1 MMTRDWRGWRQ
12 WLLASWLILAGIG
25 VAQAVDPVELPDPQL
40 QQRYWDLS
48 HELRCMQCQNQ
59 SIADSPVGLAGDLRR
74 EVREL
79 LLAGKTDQEI
89 RDHLVA
95 RYGDFILFQI
105 LAGKPRSTAVKQ
117 RLYERLAERLHAD
130 LGIHPDNLMV
140 VIQLNGSEEWSFGR
154 GLMFRQEVIL

>member
-1 MMTRDWRGWRQ
+1 VIAACASAWRRCLPA
-12 WLLASWLILAGIG
+12 LLLCLAGIG

-79 LLAGKTDQEI
+79 LLAGKTDQQI

-95 RYGDFILFQI
+95 RYGDFILFRPQFSPRNAWLW
-105 LAGKPRSTAVKQ
+105 LAPLVLFGIGLVVAIRVIRGRA
-117 RLYERLAERLHAD
+117 RLVAD
-130 LGIHPDNLMV
+130 GLDEETPDRAP
-140 VIQLNGSEEWSFGR
+140 GDAGDR
-154 GLMFRQEVIL
+154 R

>member
-1 MMTRDWRGWRQ
+1 MPLTRITVREGMSDAR
-12 WLLASWLILAGIG
+12 
-25 VAQAVDPVELPDPQL
+25 L
-40 QQRYWDLS
+40 QQLSDLY
-48 HELRCMQCQNQ
+48 HQTL
-59 SIADSPVGLAGDLRR
+59 V
-74 EVREL
+74 EVFDVPPED
-79 LLAGKTDQEI
+79 K
-89 RDHLVA
+89 
-95 RYGDFILFQI
+95 FQI

>member
-1 MMTRDWRGWRQ
+1 MPLTRITVREGMSDAR
-12 WLLASWLILAGIG
+12 
-25 VAQAVDPVELPDPQL
+25 L
-40 QQRYWDLS
+40 QQLSDLY
-48 HELRCMQCQNQ
+48 HQTLVEVFDVPREDKFQILEALPAKALVYHPHYQT
-59 SIADSPVGLAGDLRR
+59 GRR
-74 EVREL
+74 
-79 LLAGKTDQEI
+79 D
-89 RDHLVA
+89 
-95 RYGDFILFQI
+95 GDFILFQI

>member
-1 MMTRDWRGWRQ
+1 MPLTRITVREGMSDAR
-12 WLLASWLILAGIG
+12 
-25 VAQAVDPVELPDPQL
+25 L
-40 QQRYWDLS
+40 QQLSDLY
-48 HELRCMQCQNQ
+48 HQTLVEVFDVPPEDKFQ
-59 SIADSPVGLAGDLRR
+59 SLEGVPARALVYRPHYQSGRR
-74 EVREL
+74 
-79 LLAGKTDQEI
+79 D
-89 RDHLVA
+89 
-95 RYGDFILFQI
+95 GDFILFQI

>member
-1 MMTRDWRGWRQ
+1 MPLTRITLCEGMSD
-12 WLLASWLILAGIG
+12 AH
-25 VAQAVDPVELPDPQL
+25 L
-40 QQRYWDLS
+40 QQLS
-48 HELRCMQCQNQ
+48 ALYHQTLVEVFEVPPEDKFQILEILPASALIYDPHYQT
-59 SIADSPVGLAGDLRR
+59 GRR
-74 EVREL
+74 
-79 LLAGKTDQEI
+79 D
-89 RDHLVA
+89 
-95 RYGDFILFQI
+95 GDFILFQI